1 MLLKQEIKLRDAL
14 VSFTNKLEMFK
25 ITQKDLTI
33 INSSKTS
40 MILKKKVKYKL
51 LQLLRVAIVTTI
63 NSDKKTNNN
72 STFND
77 AFVKLFIFIKRLKT
91 KEIEEIKDCKCY
103 FINVDLLK
111 QINYKLKNKIEMR
124 IKSKYFFYNLFNY
137 KINVNEELF
146 KLVLCL
152 YLQNR

>member
-1 MLLKQEIKLRDAL
+1 
-14 VSFTNKLEMFK
+14 
-25 ITQKDLTI
+25 
-33 INSSKTS
+33 